1 MCPLTRNLQ
10 EKRRVGE
17 SSYQEPLQAWKCS
30 SGPWPAGLFR
40 NQPREGGPHT
50 ACTRNFAGCM
60 NPRPRSMQNTIE
72 DSARASQSLVP
83 TQILGMNGF
92 MRNGLILMKI
102 SLATRDTTTDPLP
115 LISARMGHQFLDI
128 EADHPDIEAIQ
139 GRTVVGTK
147 YRRAE
152 YLQL

>member
-1 MCPLTRNLQ
+1 M
-10 EKRRVGE
+10 GE

-30 SGPWPAGLFR
+30 SGPWPADLFR
-40 NQPREGGPHT
+40 NRPREGGPHP
-50 ACTRNFAGCM
+50 ACTRNFASCM
-60 NPRPRSMQNTIE
+60 GPRPRWMQNTIE

-83 TQILGMNGF
+83 TPILRMNGF

-102 SLATRDTTTDPLP
+102 SLATPNTTANPLP
-115 LISARMGHQFLDI
+115 LFSARMGRQFLDI
-128 EADHPDIEAIQ
+128 EVEHLDIEVIQ
-139 GRTVVGTK
+139 GRTVVGTE